1 MMSMI
6 RRVAAASASKTTTTK
21 TGIQKKKWSNRS
33 LLIPLARG
41 GGARNFNGIPATAG
55 ITEEPMLIHGPVV
68 PPSLAVAAAAATATY
83 QHRVAVLIDADN
95 ASPRHATS
103 LFEEVAKLGRAD
115 VRRIY
120 GNFVAASNPWIPL
133 LSPLSMVAIQQFNYT
148 PVSQPTSVLEKSVFV
163 CRFVCGRAI
172 RLPASLWLLRS
183 ISSVVVVVAS
193 DAHTYS

>member
-6 RRVAAASASKTTTTK
+6 RRAAVAAASTTTTK
-21 TGIQKKKWSNRS
+21 TGIQQKKWSNRS
-33 LLIPLARG
+33 LLIVPLARG
-41 GGARNFNGIPATAG
+41 GGARNFNGIPATTASG
-55 ITEEPMLIHGPVV
+55 TAEEILLPRVGPVV
-68 PPSLAVAAAAATATY
+68 PPPPSLAVATAATATY

-133 LSPLSMVAIQQFNYT
+133 LSPLSMVPIQQFNYT
-148 PVSQPTSVLEKSVFV
+148 TVRQPTSQRV
-163 CRFVCGRAI
+163 CFLCTDFVCGRAT
-172 RLPASLWLLRS
+172 R
-183 ISSVVVVVAS
+183 
-193 DAHTYS
+193 